1 METPNRDEEKEKEE
15 IEYLSL
21 IRVHARV
28 PRAHLIKAYVDTD
41 IIINYCWVTFF
52 SNQTNK
58 TSKSVLLVNKG
69 AMGLFDMHISFYT
82 LMEVS
87 NHFTNAFLQQKA
99 IKNGYSYPESFRQK
113 TSFDL
118 DEKEQKTV
126 SELVENLRNNPYLTY
141 VDVEKM
147 QDKFFPVI
155 KQYLDGYVEF
165 VDAYHLRTA
174 IEVGCDYLVT
184 KDAGFR
190 RHAQILKSKR
200 VIKEPINITSESGFL
215 NILRKEEKHTR

>member
-1 METPNRDEEKEKEE
+1 
-15 IEYLSL
+15 
-21 IRVHARV
+21 
-28 PRAHLIKAYVDTD
+28 LIKAYVDTD

-52 SNQTNK
+52 SNQKSK
-58 TSKSVLLVNKG
+58 TSKSVSLVNKG

-87 NHFTNAFLQQKA
+87 SHFTNAFLQQKA
-99 IKNGYSYPESFRQK
+99 IKNGYSYAESFRQK
-113 TSFDL
+113 TAFDL
-118 DEKEQKTV
+118 DEKEQKTI

-141 VDVEKM
+141 VDVEQM

-155 KQYLDGYVEF
+155 KQYLDGYIEF

-190 RHAQILKSKR
+190 RHAQILKSKG

-215 NILRKEEKHTR
+215 NILRKKEKPAR